1 MNIIAELKPPHR
13 TEIRSMLSDYGF
25 LCMKYV
31 EAYDMVLPS
40 DRRVIMD
47 NGRMAIDQS
56 ILGESR
62 TSIAYYGI
70 RCDESHPA
78 SDHLTGTEV
87 IQSLDLISC
96 CNFRLSLKFCI
107 RITGLFEKT
116 WRIAFGAI
124 AVKGF
129 CSFVLNSSTVC
140 WGCSMQSFGSLLTST
155 LGSKM

>member
-87 IQSLDLISC
+87 TFHSKLVFNICLQLSSFAQILHQDHWFVREDLANC
-96 CNFRLSLKFCI
+96 FWGDRC
-107 RITGLFEKT
+107 E
-116 WRIAFGAI
+116 
-124 AVKGF
+124 GF
-129 CSFVLNSSTVC
+129 L
-140 WGCSMQSFGSLLTST
+140 
-155 LGSKM
+155 